1 VNVVEYVETVRLDKW
16 LWAARFFKSRTL
28 AVSAIDVGRVHVNG
42 DRAKPAR
49 LIKVGDKL
57 LVQREQDRMELV
69 VRGITEQRKS
79 APLARLLYE
88 ETPESADLR
97 QQMAE
102 SRRLFS
108 EPSRGLYG
116 RPTKRDRRSLDRF
129 RGE

>member
-1 VNVVEYVETVRLDKW
+1 MVEYVETVRLDKW

-42 DRAKPAR
+42 DRVKPAR

-57 LVQREQDRMELV
+57 LVQREQDRMEV
-69 VRGITEQRKS
+69 IVRGISEQRKA

-97 QQMAE
+97 QQMVE
-102 SRRLFS
+102 SRRLFA
-108 EPSRGLYG
+108 EPSRGMYG

-129 RGE
+129 RSE

>member
-1 VNVVEYVETVRLDKW
+1 MEFVETVRLDKW

-57 LVQREQDRMELV
+57 LVQREQDRVELTV
-69 VRGITEQRKS
+69 KGITEQRKS

-88 ETPESADLR
+88 ETQQSIDLR
-97 QQMAE
+97 VQMAE
-102 SRRLFS
+102 SRRLFA
-108 EPSRGLYG
+108 EPSRGIYG

-129 RGE
+129 RSE